1 MALPE
6 LAFAA
11 PAPAAAD
18 SVAVDDSSAGT
29 LSEIIV
35 TAQKRRENLQSTP
48 IVISVLKGED
58 LANRHV
64 QSLLDLDDGA
74 VSSPKVAPFFSRPGA
89 LIVNIR
95 GVGVLSDSNQPARD
109 QGVGIYID
117 GVYQGRAQGLGSALC
132 DIENM
137 KF

>member
-1 MALPE
+1 MARFP
-6 LAFAA
+6 
-11 PAPAAAD
+11 
-18 SVAVDDSSAGT
+18 
-29 LSEIIV
+29 
-35 TAQKRRENLQSTP
+35 
-48 IVISVLKGED
+48 
-58 LANRHV
+58 
-64 QSLLDLDDGA
+64 
-74 VSSPKVAPFFSRPGA
+74 SPKVAPFFSRPGA

>member
-58 LANRHV
+58 LAN
-64 QSLLDLDDGA
+64 
-74 VSSPKVAPFFSRPGA
+74 
-89 LIVNIR
+89 
-95 GVGVLSDSNQPARD
+95 
-109 QGVGIYID
+109 
-117 GVYQGRAQGLGSALC
+117 
-132 DIENM
+132 
-137 KF
+137 

>member
-11 PAPAAAD
+11 PAPAGAD

-74 VSSPKVAPFFSRPGA
+74 VPSPKVAPFFSRPGA